1 MSTTVTVSG
10 HLPRRRFQWMR
21 AAVQWSDVIGPMLRE
36 ELRREAPVAKTDPA
50 GRNRPG
56 RLRSSIR
63 YERRATPSNVTATF
77 TAYTPYAGYVIEGTK
92 PHVIRPVAA
101 RYLMFY
107 QGDVQRFS
115 KLVHHPG
122 TKANPF
128 NRRAVDRLMPVIQR
142 TYRDIMI
149 AEIGDTSL

>member
-1 MSTTVTVSG
+1 MSTTVAFKG
-10 HLPRRRFQWMR
+10 NMPRRRFQWMT
-21 AAVQWSDVIGPMLRE
+21 AAVRWSDTIGPLLRE
-36 ELRREAPVAKTDPA
+36 ELRREAPVAKQDPA

-56 RLRSSIR
+56 RLRASIR
-63 YERRATPSNVTATF
+63 YERRTTGASVRAEF
-77 TAYTPYAGYVIEGTK
+77 TAYTPYAKYVIEGTK

-107 QGDVQRFS
+107 QGDAQRFS
-115 KLVHHPG
+115 RLVHHPG

-128 NRRAVDRLMPVIQR
+128 NRRAVERLMPEIQR

-149 AEIGDTSL
+149 AAIGDTSL